1 MLIKYFRVTLINDQ
15 HLPGYCRVES
25 LEHITEMTDMETLK
39 QNLCMSIVFK
49 VESVIRSFLQ
59 PEKINLASLGNITPH
74 LHWHII
80 PRYSNDSYFPDSIW
94 SEKKR
99 SEKMELRKS
108 EEVELM
114 RLLRDILSQ

>member
-1 MLIKYFRVTLINDQ
+1 
-15 HLPGYCRVES
+15 
-25 LEHITEMTDMETLK
+25 MTDMETLK

-99 SEKMELRKS
+99 SEKMGKKY
-108 EEVELM
+108 
-114 RLLRDILSQ
+114 QQQQ